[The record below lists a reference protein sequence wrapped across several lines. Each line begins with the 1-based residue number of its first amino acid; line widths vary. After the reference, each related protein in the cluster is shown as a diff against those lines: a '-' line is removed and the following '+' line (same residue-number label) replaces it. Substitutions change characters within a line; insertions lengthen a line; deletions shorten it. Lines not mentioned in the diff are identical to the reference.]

1 MIYHCFNGKNNI
13 SYIVYELN
21 SDFLT
26 LRLGASLIG
35 DIQSVDQNLSIRVK
49 LYWEFLFVMFG
60 SIEVYYLVM
69 K

>member
-49 LYWEFLFVMFG
+49 LY
-60 SIEVYYLVM
+60 
-69 K
+69 